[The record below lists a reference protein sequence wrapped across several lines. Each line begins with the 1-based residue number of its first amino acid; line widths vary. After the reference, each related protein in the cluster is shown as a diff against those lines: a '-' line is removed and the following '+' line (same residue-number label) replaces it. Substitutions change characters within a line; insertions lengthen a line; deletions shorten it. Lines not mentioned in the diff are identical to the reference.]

1 MATELWARSCLE
13 PEPRRHRD
21 PAAHRNKTKKKRNRS
36 SPKKA
41 ADLWMEILDYN
52 KVKQTIDIGQRSLSV
67 AKLIHIASSA
77 FGIGV

>member
-1 MATELWARSCLE
+1 MEGSAYVKIRWLIKEN
-13 PEPRRHRD
+13 RRTWFNGVLTSDINYRRD
-21 PAAHRNKTKKKRNRS
+21 NCIFLFNS
-36 SPKKA
+36 
-41 ADLWMEILDYN
+41 LWMEILDYN